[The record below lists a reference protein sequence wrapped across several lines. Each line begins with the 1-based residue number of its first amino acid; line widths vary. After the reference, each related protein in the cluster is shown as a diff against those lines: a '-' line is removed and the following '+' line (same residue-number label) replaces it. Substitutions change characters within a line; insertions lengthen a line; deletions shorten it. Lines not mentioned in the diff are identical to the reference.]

1 MSTDSISNDRF
12 KIMER
17 KLYYGIATPGG
28 VLTTVLGLWLLE
40 QNFRGY
46 MQLGWMHAKLGLV
59 FLLWIYHVYCGKLL
73 GDFKLDKNKH
83 SPLFYRYFNEIPV
96 LMLIGIVVLVIVVK

>member
-1 MSTDSISNDRF
+1 MSTDSISQDRF

-28 VLTTVLGLWLLE
+28 VLTTLLGLWLLA
-40 QNFRGY
+40 QNFTGY
-46 MQLGWMHAKLGLV
+46 MRLSWMHAKLALV
-59 FLLWIYHVYCGKLL
+59 LLLWVYHVYCSKLL
-73 GDFKLDKNKH
+73 NDFKADKNKH

-96 LMLIGIVVLVIVVK
+96 LILIGVVILVVVK